1 MIRPLTEGFLNLI
14 FPPNCLV
21 CRRLRNPQEILCS
34 PCRDKILLNHPPFCR
49 KCSRLA
55 ETGLC
60 GPCRDRPPEFD
71 FAWSACIYDE
81 FLKHLLL
88 QFKYHHKTA
97 CRHLF
102 ARLMIHFIEEYGLD
116 IRQFDSLVPVPL
128 FASRWRQ
135 RGYNQSLFLAEA
147 IGHAYQIPVDKNILQ
162 RIRPTPSQTHLSRKD
177 RWTNVSGAFRIK
189 PNFDVQALKNKKILV
204 IDDLLTTGA
213 TASEAARTLK
223 SSGAK
228 LVGVLTLAT
237 AI

>member
-1 MIRPLTEGFLNLI
+1 MIRTFSEGILNLI

-21 CRRLRNPQEILCS
+21 CRRLRNPQEILCPS
-34 PCRDKILLNHPPFCR
+34 CRDKILLNHPPFCR
-49 KCSRLA
+49 KCSRFA
-55 ETGLC
+55 ESGLC
-60 GPCRDRPPEFD
+60 SVCRDRTPEFD
-71 FAWSACIYDE
+71 FAWSACIYDD
-81 FLKHLLL
+81 FLKTLLL
-88 QFKYHHKTA
+88 QFKYHHKTV
-97 CRHLF
+97 CRHVF
-102 ARLMIHFIEEYGLD
+102 ARLMIRFIEDHRLD

-135 RGYNQSLFLAEA
+135 RGYNQSLLLAQA
-147 IGHAYQIPVDKNILQ
+147 IGRAYHIPVDKNIL
-162 RIRPTPSQTHLSRKD
+162 RRARPTPSQTRLSSKD

-189 PNFDVQALKNKKILV
+189 PNFEAQSLKNKKILV